1 MFQETAKH
9 ALNAQIPI
17 SISVNASHSNA
28 LVDNTDSSAVKTNL
42 EILALAKPAHN
53 ISSQTWEEPHAL
65 RFNAQP
71 VTMLTLTVN
80 AHNVQDIQDS
90 NKPQVEKHV

>member
-17 SISVNASHSNA
+17 SISVNAFHSNA
-28 LVDNTDSSAVKTNL
+28 LVDNTDSSAIKTNL

-53 ISSQTWEEPHAL
+53 IRSQTLEEPHAL
-65 RFNAQP
+65 RFHAQ
-71 VTMLTLTVN
+71 
-80 AHNVQDIQDS
+80 
-90 NKPQVEKHV
+90 